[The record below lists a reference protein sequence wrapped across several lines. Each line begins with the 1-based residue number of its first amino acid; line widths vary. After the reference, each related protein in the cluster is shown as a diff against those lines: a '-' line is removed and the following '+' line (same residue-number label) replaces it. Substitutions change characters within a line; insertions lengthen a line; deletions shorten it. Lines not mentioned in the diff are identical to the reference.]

1 MLCTKINKNCANI
14 HPKTT
19 LKSML
24 QCGSILDPTWLDFG
38 AGETPSHLDWRPGKP
53 PVILTGGRG
62 GPSHLDWGPGRP
74 RVILTGGR
82 GDPQST

>member
-24 QCGSILDPTWLDFG
+24 QRGSLLDPTWLDFG
-38 AGETPSHLDWRPGKP
+38 AGETPSHLDWGPGKP

-62 GPSHLDWGPGRP
+62 
-74 RVILTGGR
+74 
-82 GDPQST
+82 DPQSS